1 MLFIIKSAITLALL
15 YSCFFIFLSKETF
28 HRFNRIMLLGIML
41 ASLVV
46 PLFQFTTEHPTVI
59 NEEFHQ
65 LQTFIEEP
73 APIMSPVVVE
83 EAKLRITWVQ
93 ALTWTYLAGVIVM
106 AVITIVQAISLIR
119 FMRGGLRHT
128 DSRGNTVILQRG
140 ELPPFS
146 IFRYIVMSVKDYEN
160 NCQHI
165 LTHEQEH
172 IRLGHTYDLLL
183 LEAMKLF
190 QWFNPFVWFI
200 SRDLKTLHEYEADQA
215 VINQGID
222 AKSYQQLLVMK
233 VVGNRLQPFTNNL
246 NHGSLKKRILMMYQK
261 PSNRWLMLKALC
273 AIPVVALALNTFAT
287 PAPVKSVEEVVA
299 ELEKKEIPLFEKT
312 EKSAVPIVAES
323 SVSLVEEKVA
333 PVAAADEEG
342 FENGNAFAIYPVVD
356 QYGRVTGLS
365 HGGEPA
371 EQMKSFLCTKD
382 YVFINGR
389 QATEEE
395 LKNYKYFNIG
405 SFNLLKTAEGTKEYD
420 YKDKKGVIVLR
431 LNPVI
436 AVNRNIVS
444 VSLDKDT
451 IDEKTLAKALAISEE
466 EIEALNVYQGAPATE
481 LYGPYGI
488 NGVIEVKTTAN
499 LLVEP
504 GTIVTGVVLVN
515 TEARTPIA
523 NAIVSEVTK
532 DGKVVTSTFTDED
545 GRYQIRIFDPENKL
559 CAQAKGYYKSGLYSI
574 FTKYMSPIALIENQS
589 LEELVKRIPDAQ
601 VDKDGTVTVNGKK
614 VKRITVDGNEVY
626 KEQSSLPELVE
637 KIPNAHIGEDGKVT
651 VNGKEVKRITVDGNE
666 VYNNLGSNEPL
677 IVLNG
682 REVEIPA
689 NFFDGEVK
697 SLEDE
702 EVLDKLLHI
711 KKEDMESV
719 TVLKDAAALAIY
731 GDRGKNGVI
740 EIKTKKSVPKAS
752 ATAVEV
758 LNKDDSEV
766 FQNPEESAKFPG
778 GSAAL
783 KQFLAMN
790 IHYPEAARENG
801 VQGRV
806 VMQFIV
812 NTDGSC
818 IDFKMI
824 YNDTAASSEKPVGA
838 AKLTK
843 ARAAL
848 EKEALRVLRA
858 MPKWEPAKQQ
868 GKAVR
873 MQFTFPVV
881 FRLQ

>member
-83 EAKLRITWVQ
+83 EAKPRITWVQ

-287 PAPVKSVEEVVA
+287 PVPVKSVEEVVA

-333 PVAAADEEG
+333 PVAAADDEG

-488 NGVIEVKTTAN
+488 NGVIEVKTSGN
-499 LLVEP
+499 LRVEP

-559 CAQAKGYYKSGLYSI
+559 CAQAKGYYKSGLYSV

-637 KIPNAHIGEDGKVT
+637 KIPNAHIGEDGTVT
-651 VNGKEVKRITVDGNE
+651 VDGKEVKRIAVDGNE
-666 VYNNLGSNEPL
+666 VYNNPGKNKPL
-677 IVLNG
+677 IVLNLK
-682 REVEIPA
+682 EVA
-689 NFFDGEVK
+689 VLFDGDVK
-697 SLEDE
+697 SLEDQ
-702 EVLDKLLHI
+702 EVLCKLLSI
-711 KKEDMESV
+711 KEEDIESI
-719 TVLKDAAALAIY
+719 TILKDAAAIAIWGY
-731 GDRGKNGVI
+731 KGKNGVI
-740 EIKTKKSVPKAS
+740 EVKTKNSAQNAS
-752 ATAVEV
+752 AKVAEV
-758 LNKDDSEV
+758 SNKDDNEV
-766 FQNPEESAKFPG
+766 FLAPEEVAEFPG
-778 GSAAL
+778 GNAAL
-783 KQFLAMN
+783 MQFLAKN
-790 IHYPEAARENG
+790 IRYPQAALENG

-806 VMQFIV
+806 IMQFIV

-818 IDFKMI
+818 SDFKI
-824 YNDTAASSEKPVGA
+824 IRNTAAASSEKPIGA

-843 ARAAL
+843 ARARL

-858 MPKWEPAKQQ
+858 MPYWKPAKHQ
-868 GKAVR
+868 GKAVP
-873 MQFTFPVV
+873 MQYTLPVV

>member
-83 EAKLRITWVQ
+83 EAKPRITWVQ

-287 PAPVKSVEEVVA
+287 PVPVKSVEEVVA

-451 IDEKTLAKALAISEE
+451 VDEKTLAKALAISEE
-466 EIEALNVYQGAPATE
+466 DIEALNVYQGAPATE

-499 LLVEP
+499 LRVEP
-504 GTIVTGVVLVN
+504 GTIVTGAVLVN

-559 CAQAKGYYKSGLYSI
+559 CAQADGYYKSGLYSI

-637 KIPNAHIGEDGKVT
+637 KIPNAHIGADGTVT
-651 VNGKEVKRITVDGNE
+651 VDGKEVKRIAVDGNE
-666 VYNNLGSNEPL
+666 VYNNPGKNKPL
-677 IVLNG
+677 IVLNLK
-682 REVEIPA
+682 EVA
-689 NFFDGEVK
+689 VLFDGDVK
-697 SLEDE
+697 SLEDQ
-702 EVLDKLLHI
+702 EVLCKLLSI
-711 KKEDMESV
+711 KEEDIESI
-719 TVLKDAAALAIY
+719 TILKDAAAIAIWGY
-731 GDRGKNGVI
+731 KGKNGVI
-740 EIKTKKSVPKAS
+740 EVKTKNSAQNAS
-752 ATAVEV
+752 AKVAEV
-758 LNKDDSEV
+758 SNKDDNEV
-766 FQNPEESAKFPG
+766 FLAPEEVAEFPG
-778 GSAAL
+778 GNAAL
-783 KQFLAMN
+783 MQFLAKN
-790 IHYPEAARENG
+790 IRYPQAALENG

-806 VMQFIV
+806 IMQFIV

-818 IDFKMI
+818 SDFKI
-824 YNDTAASSEKPVGA
+824 IRNTAAASSEKPIGA

-843 ARAAL
+843 ARARL

-858 MPKWEPAKQQ
+858 MPYWKPAKQQ
-868 GKAVR
+868 GKAVP
-873 MQFTFPVV
+873 MQYTLPVV